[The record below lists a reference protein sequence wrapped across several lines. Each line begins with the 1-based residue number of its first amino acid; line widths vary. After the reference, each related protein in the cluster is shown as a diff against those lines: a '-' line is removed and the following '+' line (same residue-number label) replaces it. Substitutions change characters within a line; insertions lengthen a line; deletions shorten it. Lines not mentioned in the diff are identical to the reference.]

1 MTAVI
6 LEFKRPSANNK
17 VVISCSECGME
28 ATHRI
33 ELINVD
39 MNCSFAGY
47 KYFCDKCYPNDAQA
61 AD

>member
-6 LEFKRPSANNK
+6 LEFKRPVANNAN
-17 VVISCSECGME
+17 VIACSECGKE

-39 MNCSFAGY
+39 MNCAFAGY
-47 KYFCDKCYPNDAQA
+47 KYFCTEHYPDNGQA
-61 AD
+61 GD